1 MALKYYLTKKE
12 LATVK
17 RAAKFMGLHWQAE
30 AARPASARRL
40 CTLVAEHGTAVGCE
54 KWAAAGN

>member
-1 MALKYYLTKKE
+1 MATGYYLTKEE

-17 RAAKFMGLHWQAE
+17 RAAKFMRLHWQAE
-30 AARPASARRL
+30 AARPLSARRL
-40 CTLVAEHGTAVGCE
+40 CKLIAEHGTAVGCE